1 MLQFDGSIVIRMRHH
16 VIGIFLGALMLA
28 TGAQSA
34 AAQREPADC
43 AARSATVMRA
53 SPDRNRAELLY
64 QCLESG
70 PATLAAL
77 WLHRPPSTQ
86 YALRE
91 LRYVSVTI
99 GDVRILDAVERVV
112 DAPDRSTQERVAALN
127 VLLYYYD
134 HTLAPVDTEFVDPN
148 TLTLGNVTDTA
159 RPKDGAQPLPPDVR
173 SRIANRL
180 ARIASTDPD
189 VTLRRVA
196 LRVRQTLAYRDPV
209 NTPVSAGTI
218 TLVAGCGD
226 RVTLRSTADVN
237 LPVQVRA
244 LDSTRAYE
252 GGIRRG
258 TTERP
263 TEILLGLPPGVVV
276 ATLSGREIARLTQ
289 RDAPCAKGQIRGRV
303 GMRAGAHAFGCTSIR
318 IS

>member
-1 MLQFDGSIVIRMRHH
+1 MLQLDGSIVIRMRHH

-28 TGAQSA
+28 TGAQTA

-43 AARSATVMRA
+43 AERSARVMRA
-53 SPDRNRAELLY
+53 SPDRNRAELLP
-64 QCLESG
+64 QCPESG

-77 WLHRPPSTQ
+77 WLHRPPTTH

-91 LRYVSVTI
+91 LRYVSVTFV
-99 GDVRILDAVERVV
+99 DVRILDAVERVV

-148 TLTLGNVTDTA
+148 TLTRGNVTDTA

-180 ARIASTDPD
+180 ARISSADPD
-189 VTLRRVA
+189 TTFRRVA
-196 LRVRQTLAYRDPV
+196 HRVRQMLAFLDPL
-209 NTPVSAGTI
+209 NAPVSAGAI
-218 TLVAGCGD
+218 TLIAGCGD
-226 RVTLRSTADVN
+226 RVTLRSTADID
-237 LPVQVRA
+237 LPVEVRA
-244 LDSTRAYE
+244 LDSTRAYS

-258 TTERP
+258 TTTNP
-263 TEILLGLPPGVVV
+263 SEILLGLPPGVIV
-276 ATLSGREIARLTQ
+276 ATLGGREIARLTQ
-289 RDAPCAKGQIRGRV
+289 RDAPCAEGQIRGGR
-303 GMRAGAHAFGCTSIR
+303 GM
-318 IS
+318 